1 MSPAHL
7 PNQPLSMIVA
17 IYKAGG
23 KEGNSWYHTGES
35 PATLTINKVSEIS
48 KLNYSIDLTR
58 HMYTLHIN
66 LINYIG

>member
-35 PATLTINKVSEIS
+35 PATLTVAYGNIVLNLIDKQ
-48 KLNYSIDLTR
+48 KLNHENPSVKYS
-58 HMYTLHIN
+58 
-66 LINYIG
+66 

>member
-7 PNQPLSMIVA
+7 PNQSLSMIVA

-35 PATLTINKVSEIS
+35 PATLNKKLSSYVSF
-48 KLNYSIDLTR
+48 SIMYVFLYALI
-58 HMYTLHIN
+58 MYTCTVCF
-66 LINYIG
+66 